1 MTEREKTWGC
11 QSTTPSETPLT
22 DEEKALCAH
31 IASLETALT
40 ESRAENEQWRTWGV
54 IEIAIRNPS
63 VAEYVEHWEGRTEKA
78 EAECERL
85 RRDAERL
92 DWLADKNNYY
102 GEVKLP
108 TLFVVKHVDS
118 LRDAIDATMKF
129 AAIDAA
135 SAGER

>member
-1 MTEREKTWGC
+1 MTAPNAQAMEVPLVELLRGIPNHYRVTIPFQWAEDGTETGHHMIPAGTLMHKAADRIEQLRSDKTRYLQVMTE
-11 QSTTPSETPLT
+11 Q
-22 DEEKALCAH
+22 A
-31 IASLETALT
+31 
-40 ESRAENEQWRTWGV
+40 AE
-54 IEIAIRNPS
+54 I
-63 VAEYVEHWEGRTEKA
+63 
-78 EAECERL
+78 ERL